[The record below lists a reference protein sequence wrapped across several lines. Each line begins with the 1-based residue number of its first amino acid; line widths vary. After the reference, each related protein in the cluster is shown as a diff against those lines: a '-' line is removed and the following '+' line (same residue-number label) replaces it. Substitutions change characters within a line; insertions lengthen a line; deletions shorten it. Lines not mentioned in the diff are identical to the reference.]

1 MAHSTHQPTHQR
13 PLTKPSG
20 DPSSKTLIAF
30 PKPSVPLATHIASPA
45 LQSVLDRPPSTLPLR
60 LTLGGLGFMT
70 IFGAWAWLGQVN
82 EVAQAQGKLVPQGEA
97 YKVNPIETGKVSQ
110 VLVKEGA
117 TVEAGQVL
125 MELDNELAQQEV
137 ERFEKDLASANTE
150 LMQTQTLLNQAKMQE
165 QIQSSMAHWGTQAQ
179 VVESSQGQTSIHTT
193 EALIEQLKMDSA
205 EQQAR
210 LDRLKPLVE
219 VGAIAREQVFQ
230 LEQGLRDRQRTITE
244 HEGMLAKSLGEA
256 DRLSATLAQKR
267 EEENQTKVASQQQ
280 TQQLEIQLSQI
291 HAKIAQNQVLVEASR
306 TKLKQRFIHS
316 PVSGI
321 VSTLKVRH
329 HGEVV
334 QPGQPI
340 AEIAPKDQPLVLST
354 FLPNQEA
361 GFVRLGMA
369 VQVKL
374 DAYPFQ
380 EYGIIPGKVITIS
393 PDTEADNQRGQVYRV
408 EVQIDQRYITKD
420 GQRIPFKSGQTAT
433 AEIVTRQ
440 RRIADLLLDPIKQL
454 RAGINL

>member
-1 MAHSTHQPTHQR
+1 MAHSTYQR
-13 PLTKPSG
+13 PLTKPSAET
-20 DPSSKTLIAF
+20 SSKTLIAF
-30 PKPSVPLATHIASPA
+30 PKSSGIPALSHTASPS

-60 LTLGGLGFMT
+60 LTLGGLGFMA
-70 IFGAWAWLGQVN
+70 IFGAWAWFGQVN

-125 MELDNELAQQEV
+125 MELDNELAQHEV
-137 ERFEKDLASANTE
+137 ERFEKDLAAANTE

-165 QIQSSMAHWGTQAQ
+165 QIQSSMSHWGTQAQ
-179 VVESSQGQTSIHTT
+179 VVESSQGQTSIRTT
-193 EALIEQLKMDSA
+193 EALIEQLKTDSA
-205 EQQAR
+205 AQQAR

-267 EEENQTKVASQQQ
+267 EEENKTKVASQQQ

-291 HAKIAQNQVLVEASR
+291 HAKIAQNQALVESSR
-306 TKLKQRFIHS
+306 TKLKQRFIHA
-316 PVSGI
+316 PVSGV

-340 AEIAPKDQPLVLST
+340 AEISPKDQPLILST

-361 GFVRLGMA
+361 GFVKLGMS

-380 EYGIIPGKVITIS
+380 EYGIIPGKVIAIS

-408 EVQIDQRYITKD
+408 EVQIDQKYITKD
-420 GQRIPFKSGQTAT
+420 GQRVLFKSGQTAT

-454 RAGINL
+454 RGGINL